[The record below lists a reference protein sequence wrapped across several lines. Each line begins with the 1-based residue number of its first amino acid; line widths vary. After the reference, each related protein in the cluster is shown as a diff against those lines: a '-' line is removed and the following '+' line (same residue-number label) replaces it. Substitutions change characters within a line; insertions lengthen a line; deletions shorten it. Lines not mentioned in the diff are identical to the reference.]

1 MCESFHEL
9 HRGFKAAAG
18 LLEYSPNVSFI
29 TDTMPLLFAAAATD
43 HSSILLGLFIML
55 AAAKIMAEV
64 FERLRQPAV
73 VGEILAGVVIG
84 PSLLG
89 WVAPSDLLTVLAEIG
104 VIFLLFTVGLETKPQ
119 AIFQVGKRAMMV
131 GVLGVVLPFVAGYL
145 IALAWDGS
153 FAESMFIGAA
163 MVATSVGIT
172 ARVLGSLGLLN
183 TETAR
188 IILGAAV
195 IDDILGLIILSLV
208 SAVSQG
214 SVSYVGLVK
223 TAAAAILFTAF
234 VGLIGSKVM
243 TGLAPSIERL
253 RLSKPFFNIGVVLCL
268 GLSVASIYVGVAAI
282 IGAFLAGMALAE
294 ATERNRK
301 MHYTTSGI
309 TEFLVPFFLVNIGM
323 QLDLSVFRD
332 MSVVVLALIITVAAV
347 LTKFIGCGLGAWGM
361 PRREMA
367 QVGVGMIPRGEV
379 GIVVAQIGLG
389 LGVISGHFF
398 ASVLFMA
405 VATTLIAPPLIKIL
419 YSEDR
424 DEDGAEDVIVETDVS
439 EDFTRIG

>member
-1 MCESFHEL
+1 
-9 HRGFKAAAG
+9 
-18 LLEYSPNVSFI
+18 
-29 TDTMPLLFAAAATD
+29 MPVFFAAAATD
-43 HSSILLGLFIML
+43 HSNILLSLFVML
-55 AAAKIMAEV
+55 AAAKIMAEI
-64 FERLRQPAV
+64 FERLKQPAV
-73 VGEILAGVVIG
+73 VGEILAGVIIG

-89 WVAPSDLLTVLAEIG
+89 WVHPSDLISILAEIG

-119 AIFQVGKRAMMV
+119 SIFQVGRRALAV
-131 GVLGVVLPFVAGYL
+131 GVLGVILPFIAGYF
-145 IALAWDGS
+145 IAIAWDGS
-153 FAESMFIGAA
+153 FAEAMFIGAA

-172 ARVLGSLGLLN
+172 ARVLGSMGLLDK
-183 TETAR
+183 ETAR

-214 SVSYVGLVK
+214 SVSYAGLAK

-234 VGLIGSKVM
+234 VALIGSKIM
-243 TGLAPSIERL
+243 TRLAPSIERL
-253 RLSKPFFNIGVVLCL
+253 HLSKPFFNLGLILCL

-294 ATERNRK
+294 ATEGNDK
-301 MHYTTSGI
+301 MHRLTSGI

-323 QLDLSVFRD
+323 QLDLAVFRE
-332 MSVVVLALIITVAAV
+332 MSVVALAAIITIAAV
-347 LTKFIGCGLGAWGM
+347 ITKFVGCALGAWGM
-361 PRREMA
+361 THREMA
-367 QVGVGMIPRGEV
+367 QVGVGMVPRGEV

-405 VATTLIAPPLIKIL
+405 VATTLIAPPLIRIF

-424 DEDGAEDVIVETDVS
+424 DADGEEDVIVESDTS
-439 EDFTRIG
+439 EEFTRIG